1 MIDYIFW
8 TGVELLKLIASV
20 TGLTYQEVNVWLFVV
35 AHPIITLVIIA
46 MYIHARF
53 VR

>member
-8 TGVELLKLIASV
+8 AGVELLKLMASY

-35 AHPIITLVIIA
+35 AHPILTMVIFA
-46 MYIHARF
+46 MYLHARF

>member
-8 TGVELLKLIASV
+8 TGVELLKLIASH
-20 TGLTYQEVNVWLFVV
+20 TGTTYQEVNVWLFVV
-35 AHPIITLVIIA
+35 AHPLLTLA
-46 MYIHARF
+46 FLLLWLRAKF